1 MRLKNVLVVDDDDS
15 TLKLITY
22 ALQDNGFNIIKVMD
36 GNTAVEYI
44 SKNIIEAAILDLSLP
59 DMSGMDILR
68 AIRASQFNR
77 HVPVI
82 ILTSTDDKFDT
93 VLALELGADDYILK
107 PFHKR
112 ELIARL
118 NLRLKRMNPNNSSSI
133 CKICFGNLCID
144 TENREVTKD
153 NSIIQLTFKEFELL
167 HLLASN
173 PGKVFSRDNL
183 MSQLWSDSYFAE
195 TRAIDMHISSL
206 RKKLNDTST
215 KNNYIETVRGVGYR
229 FRK

>member
-1 MRLKNVLVVDDDDS
+1 MGLKNVLAVDDDES

-22 ALQDNGFNIIKVMD
+22 ALQDNGFNIIKLTE
-36 GNTAVEYI
+36 GNTALEYI

-59 DMSGMDILR
+59 DIGGMDILK

-77 HVPVI
+77 HIPVI

-93 VLALELGADDYILK
+93 VLALELGADDYIVK

-118 NLRLKRMNPNNSSSI
+118 NLRLKRMNSNNSSSI
-133 CKICFGNLCID
+133 YNISFGNLCID
-144 TENREVTKD
+144 TEKREVTKD

-195 TRAIDMHISSL
+195 TRVIDMHISSL
-206 RKKLNDTST
+206 RKKLKDSST
-215 KNNYIETVRGVGYR
+215 KNAHIETVRGVGYR